1 VNFERTSAR
10 LKALGHPTRLRIL
23 CLLQKEGSCV
33 QELEQKLDL
42 RQSNVSQHLRILR
55 DLDLVRVE
63 RTGQTV
69 CYSLNTPLVCPILDT
84 LESND
89 PDGVSVAPEG
99 ESS

>member
-1 VNFERTSAR
+1 MNIEQTSAR

-63 RTGQTV
+63 RNGQTV
-69 CYSLNTPLVCPILDT
+69 CYSLNTALVSPLLDT

-89 PDGVSVAPEG
+89 PDEITIVPEG
-99 ESS
+99 E

>member
-1 VNFERTSAR
+1 MNIERTSAR

-55 DLDLVRVE
+55 DLDLVRVQ
-63 RTGQTV
+63 RDGQTV
-69 CYSLNTPLVCPILDT
+69 CYSLNAALVSPLLDS
-84 LESND
+84 LEEYD
-89 PDGVSVAPEG
+89 PG
-99 ESS
+99 EITIVQKGETQ

>member
-1 VNFERTSAR
+1 MNIERTSAR

-23 CLLQKEGSCV
+23 CLLQREGSCV

-55 DLDLVRVE
+55 DLGLVRME
-63 RTGQTV
+63 RNGQTV
-69 CYSLNTPLVCPILDT
+69 CYSLNNELVRPILET

-89 PDGVSVAPEG
+89 REAADEG
-99 ESS
+99 EMQ

>member
-1 VNFERTSAR
+1 MNIERTSAR

-55 DLDLVRVE
+55 DLDLVHVQRD
-63 RTGQTV
+63 GQTV
-69 CYSLNTPLVCPILDT
+69 CYSLNVTLVSPLLDS
-84 LESND
+84 LEDND
-89 PDGVSVAPEG
+89 PDVIRIVQEG
-99 ESS
+99 ESQ

>member
-1 VNFERTSAR
+1 VDIERTSAR

-63 RTGQTV
+63 RNGQTV
-69 CYSLNTPLVCPILDT
+69 CYSLNTDLVEPILST

-89 PDGVSVAPEG
+89 PEGVNADSEG
-99 ESS
+99 ETP